1 MRIFEPI
8 YSHKRRDSI
17 HNVYTRGVNSTEI
30 SGPAR
35 KFFCSARPGIN
46 ILQNL
51 YNGLTMGGGR
61 TKTHEN
67 FVKYGYNF

>member
-1 MRIFEPI
+1 MLYFNLYAKFIL
-8 YSHKRRDSI
+8 
-17 HNVYTRGVNSTEI
+17 YTRGVNCTEI

-35 KFFCSARPGIN
+35 KFFCSGRPGIN

-51 YNGLTMGGGR
+51 YNGLTIFTGEGV

-67 FVKYGYNF
+67 FVKYGYNL